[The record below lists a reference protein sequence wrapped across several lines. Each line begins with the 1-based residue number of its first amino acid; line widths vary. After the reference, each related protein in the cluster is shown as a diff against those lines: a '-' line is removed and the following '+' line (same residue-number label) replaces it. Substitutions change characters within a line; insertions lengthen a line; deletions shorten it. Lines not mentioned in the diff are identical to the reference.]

1 MEDLHFSKRTALQ
14 MSEEE
19 IKRSIC
25 CIEQQLLLE
34 DDTPLSHIPQDPLKR
49 KRVTKY
55 SLEVK
60 YCWFEYL
67 IL

>member
-49 KRVTKY
+49 KRNTKY
-55 SLEVK
+55 NIEVK
-60 YCWFEYL
+60 YC
-67 IL
+67 

>member
-1 MEDLHFSKRTALQ
+1 

-49 KRVTKY
+49 NRNTKY
-55 SLEVK
+55 NIEVK
-60 YCWFEYL
+60 YRWLKYF